1 MERRRNFTCPPR
13 LLRSGI
19 KSFLEKVLPKYS
31 RSRCL
36 TDFPGGVCDTPFL
49 SPRGSPALDSNTIRI
64 MIDARYGNVI
74 NGQWKAGRL
83 PGQLSFVGRGR
94 KTGEGERGRM
104 KVPFLGRRPLERIDP
119 PSILMVI
126 CNSINSPPPL
136 EVRSYR
142 LRFTWNLTFL
152 YIYFFFF
159 SEKLNF
165 SVNRDKLG

>member
-1 MERRRNFTCPPR
+1 MPSSSPPKRNKKFSR
-13 LLRSGI
+13 
-19 KSFLEKVLPKYS
+19 KSFAKVFAISVSYW
-31 RSRCL
+31 
-36 TDFPGGVCDTPFL
+36 FPRRGVWYTL
-49 SPRGSPALDSNTIRI
+49 SFTGSPALDSNTIRI

-74 NGQWKAGRL
+74 NGRWKAGRL

-94 KTGEGERGRM
+94 KTGEGKRGRM

-126 CNSINSPPPL
+126 CNSINSSLLL

-142 LRFTWNLTFL
+142 LRFTWNSTFL
-152 YIYFFFF
+152 YIYIFFF

-165 SVNRDKLG
+165 LVNRDELGFVE